1 MKAIMLSMQPQWV
14 AKMLNGEKNVEIRK
28 RFPINYVGWVY
39 VYCTKPKIRYRIE
52 HMVFFSDELYKTPKG
67 EIKFGSSVELMA
79 YDDYDKNNFLSGKV
93 VARFW
98 CDNVSRFDFNEIIHD
113 YTYANRQMKLMTEF
127 LKNAQVPYEE
137 IIAYGKGKDLRA
149 IHITKLEIFD
159 IPKELGEFH
168 TAYKYATL
176 EAIKDY
182 ERETGDTTSYRVAK
196 SPQSWQWIEV
206 EE

>member
-14 AKMLNGEKNVEIRK
+14 ANILNGEKNIEIRK
-28 RFPINYVGWVY
+28 RFPPDYVGWVY
-39 VYCTKPKIRYRIE
+39 VYCTKDNSKKNDCNVIGRCYPIE
-52 HMVFFSDELYKTPKG
+52 TALKTIIGK
-67 EIKFGSSVELMA
+67 
-79 YDDYDKNNFLSGKV
+79 GKV

-98 CDNVSRFDFNEIIHD
+98 CD
-113 YTYANRQMKLMTEF
+113 K
-127 LKNAQVPYEE
+127 
-137 IIAYGKGKDLRA
+137 
-149 IHITKLEIFD
+149 ITKIKYGRWVGQDTFNYYGYHNEWKNLVDKSMMTQMELYNYGSKLLAISITHLDIFD
-159 IPKELGEFH
+159 KPKELGEFH